1 MTILNWFKSKISNTP
16 NVPDISAERKLPK
29 SYDKIER
36 LSSTGKKLI
45 IFAWIIEII
54 IALVSFSISISLV
67 LRGKQQAADVEGAI
81 IEKIGFKFLGIN
93 VPDVDMAIIGLCFF
107 VIGIIEL
114 TKIPLVITLYNAAS
128 RLFKLLFI
136 IALIAVNILTI
147 ETILQGL
154 RTAYSSNSQAVELE
168 RQNLKSIDDRIAS
181 LDENKEGIDN
191 QVNINIDRINSLK
204 AQIAQQRKNIEDFKI
219 KAIRDIEELRKELS
233 SANPKIKKLEEKI
246 SEEKEK
252 LKNIDDEKRNALSNP
267 EIVQLEKQKNLE
279 ISKLEK
285 LRNENIQLKA
295 DLNELLKKFGKGTA
309 KKNLRTNIE
318 NNQSEINVTQSKID
332 EIDNKI
338 DTKIANLNED
348 LNSKSKAIIES
359 IEKLEEQLNS
369 LIGLTSASIQDSI
382 NAINTERDS
391 NITIANNI
399 IKDLNEQISTL
410 EADKP
415 KYQSNKGEN
424 KTYLEDRNLLIEE
437 RNIQVEK
444 VRKISNSNQIYNLA
458 LTIKLNPFIRWVSGG
473 EVPENFGAEDLTTK
487 DVERAFWLL
496 YGLLAIIISIIGTL
510 IAAAGVHLQDRDVHI
525 RKNKKY
531 MSKLTLGYS
540 LRKLIVR
547 MSRYFTKPKTIE
559 KIIEK
564 EIEVEKIIE
573 KPVIEEKIVY
583 QKIEVPKETVKRE
596 LVHVP
601 LWTQDPSLIS
611 KKIDISEVQDKPKK
625 KK

>member
-1 MTILNWFKSKISNTP
+1 MSIYNWVKSKISN
-16 NVPDISAERKLPK
+16 ISPASDAQGDKKLPK

-36 LSSTGKKLI
+36 LSATGKKLI

-67 LRGKQQAADVEGAI
+67 LRGKQQAADVEGAV

-114 TKIPLVITLYNAAS
+114 TKIPLVITLYNAAT
-128 RLFKLLFI
+128 RWFKLLFI
-136 IALIAVNILTI
+136 IALISVNILTI

-168 RQNLKSIDDRIAS
+168 RQKLKSIDDRIAS
-181 LDENKEGIDN
+181 LEENKEGIDN

-204 AQIAQQRKNIEDFKI
+204 SQIKQQRKSIEDFKI
-219 KAIRDIEELRKELS
+219 IAIREIDELRKELS
-233 SANPKIKKLEEKI
+233 SANPKIKNLEKKLTEEKD
-246 SEEKEK
+246 K
-252 LKNIDDEKRNALSNP
+252 LKNIENDKRNTLNNP
-267 EIVQLEKQKNLE
+267 ELVQLEKQKNLE
-279 ISKLEK
+279 ISKIEK
-285 LRNENIQLKA
+285 LRIENSQLKA

-318 NNQSEINVTQSKID
+318 NNQNDINETQIKID
-332 EIDNKI
+332 SIDKKI
-338 DTKIANLNED
+338 DIKITNLNTNLD
-348 LNSKSKAIIES
+348 LRSKAITQL
-359 IEKLEEQLNS
+359 IEKFENELNN
-369 LIGLTSASIQDSI
+369 LIGLTNESIKPRED
-382 NAINTERDS
+382 AINKEKDS
-391 NITIANNI
+391 NITIANNNI
-399 IKDLNEQISTL
+399 VDLKDQISSL

-424 KTYLEDRNLLIEE
+424 KTFFEDRSFLIDE

-458 LTIKLNPFIRWVSGG
+458 LTIKLNPFIKWISGG
-473 EVPENFGAEDLTTK
+473 EVPENFGAEDLSTK

-540 LRKLIVR
+540 LRKLVVR

-564 EIEVEKIIE
+564 EVEVEKIIE

-583 QKIEVPKETVKRE
+583 QKIEVPKETVKKE

-601 LWTQDPSLIS
+601 LWTQDPALIS
-611 KKIDISEVQDKPKK
+611 KKIDISEPQDKPKK

>member
-1 MTILNWFKSKISNTP
+1 MNITDWLKSKTSTALQKSEDKKN
-16 NVPDISAERKLPK
+16 PK
-29 SYDKIER
+29 QYDKIER

-67 LRGKQQAADVEGAI
+67 LRGKQQAADVEGAV

-128 RLFKLLFI
+128 RLFKVLFI
-136 IALIAVNILTI
+136 VALIAVNILTI

-168 RQNLKSIDDRIAS
+168 RQKLKSIDDRIAS

-204 AQIAQQRKNIEDFKI
+204 TQINQQRKNIEDFKI

-246 SEEKEK
+246 TEEKEK
-252 LKNIDDEKRNALSNP
+252 LKNIDNEKRNALSNP

-285 LRNENIQLKA
+285 LRNENIQLKS

-309 KKNLRTNIE
+309 KKNLRDNIE
-318 NNQSEINVTQSKID
+318 INQNEINITQSKID

-338 DTKIANLNED
+338 DTKITSLNTNLD
-348 LNSKSKAIIES
+348 SRSKEKTRL
-359 IEKLEEQLNS
+359 IEKLENELNN

-382 NAINTERDS
+382 NAINNERDS
-391 NITIANNI
+391 NITIANNN

-410 EADKP
+410 QADKP
-415 KYQSNKGEN
+415 KYQSNKGQD
-424 KTYLEDRNLLIEE
+424 KTYLEDRNVLIEE

-473 EVPENFGAEDLTTK
+473 EVPENFGAEDLSTK

-531 MSKLTLGYS
+531 MSKMTLGYS
-540 LRKLIVR
+540 LRKLAVR
-547 MSRYFTKPKTIE
+547 MSRYFTKPKIIE
-559 KIIEK
+559 KIVEK
-564 EIEVEKIIE
+564 EVEVEKIIE
-573 KPVIEEKIVY
+573 KPVVEEKIVY

-601 LWTQDPSLIS
+601 LWTQDPALIS
-611 KKIDISEVQDKPKK
+611 KKVDISDFQEKTKK

>member
-1 MTILNWFKSKISNTP
+1 MDISKWFKSKIST
-16 NVPDISAERKLPK
+16 ISEMSGDKKNPK

-67 LRGKQQAADVEGAI
+67 LRGKQQAADVDGAV

-93 VPDVDMAIIGLCFF
+93 VPDIDMAIIGLCFF

-114 TKIPLVITLYNAAS
+114 TKIPLVITLYHAATKK
-128 RLFKLLFI
+128 LKLLFI
-136 IALIAVNILTI
+136 IALISVNILTI

-168 RQNLKSIDDRIAS
+168 RQKLKSIDDRIAS

-191 QVNINIDRINSLK
+191 QINVNIERINSLK
-204 AQIAQQRKNIEDFKI
+204 AQIIQQRNLIEEFKNS
-219 KAIRDIEELRKELS
+219 AIREIDGLRKELS
-233 SANPKIKKLEEKI
+233 SANPKIKILEKKINEEKI
-246 SEEKEK
+246 KLENIEKEK
-252 LKNIDDEKRNALSNP
+252 ANAFNNP
-267 EIVQLEKQKNLE
+267 EIVQLEKLKNLE
-279 ISKLEK
+279 IGKIER
-285 LRNENIQLKA
+285 LRIENSQLKSE
-295 DLNELLKKFGKGTA
+295 LNELLKKWGKGTA
-309 KKNLRTNIE
+309 KKNLRLNIE
-318 NNQSEINVTQSKID
+318 NNQNEINNIQRKIYDFDKKIATKID
-332 EIDNKI
+332 K
-338 DTKIANLNED
+338 LNIN
-348 LNSKSKAIIES
+348 LNSKSEIKI
-359 IEKLEEQLNS
+359 KLIDSLETELSN
-369 LIGLTSASIQDSI
+369 LIGLTSDSI
-382 NAINTERDS
+382 KPREQAINSEKEN
-391 NITIANNI
+391 NITIAKNNI
-399 IKDLNEQISTL
+399 ENLNNQISEIET
-410 EADKP
+410 DKP

-424 KTYLEDRNLLIEE
+424 KTFFDDRNILIEE

-458 LTIKLNPFIRWVSGG
+458 LTIKLNPFIRWVAGG
-473 EVPENFGAEDLTTK
+473 QVADNFGAEDLTTK

-510 IAAAGVHLQDRDVHI
+510 IAYAGIHLQDREIHI
-525 RKNKKY
+525 RKNKKS

-559 KIIEK
+559 NIIEK
-564 EIEVEKIIE
+564 EVEVVKIVE

-583 QKIEVPKETVKRE
+583 QKVEVPKEVVKKE

-601 LWTQDPSLIS
+601 LWTQDPGLIDR
-611 KKIDISEVQDKPKK
+611 KIDIPKTHDKPKK

>member
-1 MTILNWFKSKISNTP
+1 MDITSWFKSKALTGLQKSEDKKN
-16 NVPDISAERKLPK
+16 PK
-29 SYDKIER
+29 QYDKIER

-67 LRGKQQAADVEGAI
+67 LRGKQQAADVEGAV

-128 RLFKLLFI
+128 RLFKVLFI
-136 IALIAVNILTI
+136 VALIAVNILTI

-168 RQNLKSIDDRIAS
+168 RQKLKSIDDRIAS

-204 AQIAQQRKNIEDFKI
+204 SQINQQRKNIEEFKI
-219 KAIRDIEELRKELS
+219 SAIREIDELRKELS
-233 SANPKIKKLEEKI
+233 SANPKIKSLEEKI

-252 LKNIDDEKRNALSNP
+252 LKNIDNEKRNALSNP

-285 LRNENIQLKA
+285 LRNENTQLKS

-309 KKNLRTNIE
+309 KKNLRDNIE
-318 NNQSEINVTQSKID
+318 INQKEINITQSKID

-338 DTKIANLNED
+338 DTKITSLNTNLD
-348 LNSKSKAIIES
+348 SRSKEKNRL
-359 IEKLEEQLNS
+359 IEKLENELNN

-382 NAINTERDS
+382 NAINKERDS
-391 NITIANNI
+391 NITIANNN

-410 EADKP
+410 QADKP
-415 KYQSNKGEN
+415 KYQSNKGQD
-424 KTYLEDRNLLIEE
+424 KTYLEDRNVLIEE

-473 EVPENFGAEDLTTK
+473 EVPENFGAEDLSTK

-540 LRKLIVR
+540 LRKLAVR
-547 MSRYFTKPKTIE
+547 MSRYFTKPKIIE

-564 EIEVEKIIE
+564 EVEVEKIIE
-573 KPVIEEKIVY
+573 KPVVEEKIVY

-601 LWTQDPSLIS
+601 LWTQDPALIR
-611 KKIDISEVQDKPKK
+611 KKVDISDFQEKTKK

>member
-1 MTILNWFKSKISNTP
+1 MDITSWLKSKTSTALQKSEDKKN
-16 NVPDISAERKLPK
+16 PK
-29 SYDKIER
+29 QYDKIER

-67 LRGKQQAADVEGAI
+67 LRGKQQAADVEGAV

-128 RLFKLLFI
+128 RLFKVLFI
-136 IALIAVNILTI
+136 VALIAVNILTI

-168 RQNLKSIDDRIAS
+168 RQKLKSIDDRIAS

-204 AQIAQQRKNIEDFKI
+204 SQINQQRKNIEEFKI
-219 KAIRDIEELRKELS
+219 SAIREIDELRKELS
-233 SANPKIKKLEEKI
+233 SANPKIKSLEEKI

-252 LKNIDDEKRNALSNP
+252 LKNIDNEKRNALSNP

-285 LRNENIQLKA
+285 LRNENTQLKS

-309 KKNLRTNIE
+309 KKNLRDNIE
-318 NNQSEINVTQSKID
+318 INQKEINITQSKID

-338 DTKIANLNED
+338 DTKITSLNTNLD
-348 LNSKSKAIIES
+348 SRSKEKTRL
-359 IEKLEEQLNS
+359 IEKLENELNN

-382 NAINTERDS
+382 NAINKERDS
-391 NITIANNI
+391 NITIANNN
-399 IKDLNEQISTL
+399 IKDLNEQISIL
-410 EADKP
+410 QADKP
-415 KYQSNKGEN
+415 KYQSNKGQD
-424 KTYLEDRNLLIEE
+424 KTYLEDRNVLIEE

-473 EVPENFGAEDLTTK
+473 EVPENFGAEDLSTK

-540 LRKLIVR
+540 LRKLAVR
-547 MSRYFTKPKTIE
+547 MSRYFTKPKIIE
-559 KIIEK
+559 KIVEK
-564 EIEVEKIIE
+564 EVEIEKIIE
-573 KPVIEEKIVY
+573 KPVVEEKIVY

-601 LWTQDPSLIS
+601 LWTQDPALIS
-611 KKIDISEVQDKPKK
+611 KKVGISDFQEKTKK

>member
-1 MTILNWFKSKISNTP
+1 MNITDWFKSKTSTALQKSEDKKN
-16 NVPDISAERKLPK
+16 PK
-29 SYDKIER
+29 QYDKIER

-67 LRGKQQAADVEGAI
+67 LRGKQQAADVEGAV

-128 RLFKLLFI
+128 RLFKVLFI
-136 IALIAVNILTI
+136 VALIAVNILTI

-168 RQNLKSIDDRIAS
+168 RQKLKSIDDRIAS

-204 AQIAQQRKNIEDFKI
+204 SQINQQRKNIEEFKI
-219 KAIRDIEELRKELS
+219 SAIREIDELRKELS
-233 SANPKIKKLEEKI
+233 SANPKIKSLEEKI

-252 LKNIDDEKRNALSNP
+252 LKNIDNEKRNALSNP

-285 LRNENIQLKA
+285 LRNENIQLKS

-309 KKNLRTNIE
+309 KKNLRDNIE
-318 NNQSEINVTQSKID
+318 INQKEINITQSKID

-338 DTKIANLNED
+338 DTKITSLNTNLD
-348 LNSKSKAIIES
+348 SRSKEKTRL
-359 IEKLEEQLNS
+359 IEKLENELNN

-382 NAINTERDS
+382 NAINNERDS
-391 NITIANNI
+391 NITIANNN

-410 EADKP
+410 QADKP
-415 KYQSNKGEN
+415 KYQSNKGQD
-424 KTYLEDRNLLIEE
+424 KTYLEDRNVLIEE

-444 VRKISNSNQIYNLA
+444 VRKISNSNQNYNLA

-473 EVPENFGAEDLTTK
+473 EVPENFGAEDLSTK

-531 MSKLTLGYS
+531 MSKMTLGYS
-540 LRKLIVR
+540 LRKLAVR
-547 MSRYFTKPKTIE
+547 MSRYFTKPKIIE
-559 KIIEK
+559 KIVEK
-564 EIEVEKIIE
+564 EVEVEKIIE
-573 KPVIEEKIVY
+573 KPVVEEKIVY

-601 LWTQDPSLIS
+601 LWTQDPALIS
-611 KKIDISEVQDKPKK
+611 KKVDISDFQEKTKK